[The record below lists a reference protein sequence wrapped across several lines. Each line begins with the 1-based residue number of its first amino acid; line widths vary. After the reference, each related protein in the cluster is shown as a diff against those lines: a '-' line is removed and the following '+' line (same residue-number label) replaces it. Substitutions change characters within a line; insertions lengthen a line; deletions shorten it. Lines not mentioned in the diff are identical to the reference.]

1 MNEAYTGALIKLIN
15 PSRFSGAPLII
26 IIGALMRVY
35 ISLYRPSARGVAL
48 SGAKKRHPAV
58 YIYKCCSSSV
68 SSVVVRGCDRREL
81 FYRVNMHHG
90 QKLHPG
96 GTRVP
101 LHSAVVSASETKPP
115 ALDFPSRQ
123 NLRHI
128 FIRTLELAV
137 GFFLCTR
144 C

>member
-1 MNEAYTGALIKLIN
+1 M
-15 PSRFSGAPLII
+15 
-26 IIGALMRVY
+26 
-35 ISLYRPSARGVAL
+35 VA
-48 SGAKKRHPAV
+48 AWWCV
-58 YIYKCCSSSV
+58 V
-68 SSVVVRGCDRREL
+68 SRGCDRREL

-101 LHSAVVSASETKPP
+101 LHSAVVCSASERARPNRRRLTFP
-115 ALDFPSRQ
+115 ARRQ

-137 GFFLCTR
+137 EFFYVRAADKNAQVSQLSSAQHGAGR
-144 C
+144 IS

>member
-1 MNEAYTGALIKLIN
+1 M
-15 PSRFSGAPLII
+15 
-26 IIGALMRVY
+26 
-35 ISLYRPSARGVAL
+35 VA
-48 SGAKKRHPAV
+48 AWW
-58 YIYKCCSSSV
+58 C
-68 SSVVVRGCDRREL
+68 VVARGCDRREL

-101 LHSAVVSASETKPP
+101 LHSAVVSSARVYSARPNRRRLTFT
-115 ALDFPSRQ
+115 ARRQ

-137 GFFLCTR
+137 EFFYVRAADKNAQVSQLSTAR
-144 C
+144 GESRKLQARTP